1 MLKIKRVI
9 HGEEVEIEL
18 TGNELFEAY
27 IMQENIWDRDN
38 CAMYFDTTYAD
49 EEWYENLDAE
59 TRDYLIEEA
68 AKQYRRNIDKYEM
81 SHDYAMS
88 EAFIDA
94 ISAFEEK
101 K

>member
-38 CAMYFDTTYAD
+38 CALYLDTEYSD
-49 EEWYENLDAE
+49 EEWYENLNSE
-59 TRDYLIEEA
+59 TREELIEEA
-68 AKQYRRNIDKYEM
+68 ADQYRRNIDKYEM
-81 SHDYAMS
+81 NHDYAMS
-88 EAFIDA
+88 EAF
-94 ISAFEEK
+94 SEVLSSFFS
-101 K
+101 